1 MKNDEKIDFVFPY
14 VNCNDPVWLEQY
26 KENNK
31 NIIFNPLRFRAWGL
45 LKYVF
50 RGIDKFMPW
59 INNVYMIV
67 SSDSQIPAW
76 INKENVKIITHKQII
91 PKEFL
96 PTFNSTT
103 IEMFLKNIPNL
114 SEKFIYSN
122 DDLYFINKLDK
133 SDFFYKENIPKLK
146 LISKNR
152 SSIITQF
159 RRVVLNEQ
167 IMIAKDFNYNIP
179 NNIYYKPQH
188 LATPMLKTTL
198 EKVCRLHDKE
208 IKKGISKTREE
219 KNHNQYIY
227 TFYQYFSGRSALNNI
242 NGKYM
247 DFGRRTASDMAE
259 IIKSGEYE
267 EVCIN
272 DGTIEIDFEKSK
284 EILQKTFEQ
293 IFKDKSKY
301 EI

>member
-133 SDFFYKENIPKLK
+133 SDFFY
-146 LISKNR
+146 
-152 SSIITQF
+152 
-159 RRVVLNEQ
+159 
-167 IMIAKDFNYNIP
+167 
-179 NNIYYKPQH
+179 
-188 LATPMLKTTL
+188 
-198 EKVCRLHDKE
+198 
-208 IKKGISKTREE
+208 
-219 KNHNQYIY
+219 
-227 TFYQYFSGRSALNNI
+227 
-242 NGKYM
+242 
-247 DFGRRTASDMAE
+247 
-259 IIKSGEYE
+259 
-267 EVCIN
+267 
-272 DGTIEIDFEKSK
+272 
-284 EILQKTFEQ
+284 
-293 IFKDKSKY
+293 
-301 EI
+301 